1 MRLAQLELRLGE
13 KMSFFSKIFGKNKE
27 KTKDVQGIT
36 EDVLQGII
44 DRAGFDLDFSVSVDK
59 SEGKIQQINVNFT
72 GADQKLLTDREGSLL
87 DAFQLFIKR
96 AVQHHF
102 PEESPIVQFDA
113 DGYREEANRSLIEL
127 VEKLRDRALDQGKSV
142 YLRQLAPKDRKVV
155 HQFLAEDGRVK
166 SRSIG
171 DGLYKKI
178 KIYPVRRGD
187 SRPEESSN

>member
-1 MRLAQLELRLGE
+1 
-13 KMSFFSKIFGKNKE
+13 MSFFSKIFGKSKE
-27 KTKDVQGIT
+27 KTKDVQSLT
-36 EDVLQGII
+36 EDILQGII
-44 DRAGFDLDFSVSVDK
+44 TRANFDLKFDVSTQK
-59 SEGKIQQINVNFT
+59 EAGKISQITVNFS
-72 GADQKLLTDREGSLL
+72 GADEKLLTEREGALL

-102 PEESPIVQFDA
+102 PEESPIVQFDTN
-113 DGYREEANRSLIEL
+113 GYREEANRSLIEL

-178 KIYPVRRGD
+178 KIYPVRKGD
-187 SRPEESSN
+187 ARQEDTTN